1 MIIQNAIMTR
11 VTAQPDLHG
20 GDAAP
25 KVVVQPSAQPAPEP
39 SPQQVKQAVDGMNRA
54 MRPSNSNLEFSLD
67 PGTKKLVVRMV
78 DTATGDVIRQ
88 IPSEVLLAI
97 AQSIGQYQKGLLVN
111 HEA

>member
-11 VTAQPDLHG
+11 ATAQPDLHG

-25 KVVVQPSAQPAPEP
+25 KVVVQPSAQPAPKP
-39 SPQQVKQAVDGMNRA
+39 SPQQENQAAESMIRA
-54 MRPSNSNLEFSLD
+54 VRQSNSNLEFSLD

-78 DTATGDVIRQ
+78 DTATGEVIRQ

-111 HEA
+111 QEA